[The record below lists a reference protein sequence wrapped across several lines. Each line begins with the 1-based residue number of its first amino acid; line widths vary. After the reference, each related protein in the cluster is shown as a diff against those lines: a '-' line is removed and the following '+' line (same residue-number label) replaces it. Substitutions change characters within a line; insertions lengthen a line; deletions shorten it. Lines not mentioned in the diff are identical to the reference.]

1 MSYRARRPSTL
12 PLFAAVLSLT
22 LVSWGCGEGASSRVS
37 VDTVGGVPQVT
48 TSGPGLWA
56 EEERWTVGER
66 TLRLGTLEG
75 DGPESF
81 GRVASLAVGPDG
93 RVYVADGQAM
103 EVRVFGPDGTFLRA
117 LGRQGEGPGEFTA
130 VDGVEIGPEGTLYV
144 RDPRLSR
151 VSLFDPDAGVF
162 LESFPL
168 ERAFMLFSLGTTLW
182 VDDEGR
188 LWDKV
193 SVSLRVDEP
202 ERHALIRYPP
212 TGGAPDTLVL
222 GEREAPRVLA
232 VDGDGNPRAALR
244 IPFSATAAFDVAP
257 DGQFAWGIG
266 DAYRITV
273 RGPGGDTLRAFVRSL
288 EADEVTSSE
297 AEAARATL
305 REQARDL
312 VEGSR
317 LQNYELPDMKPL
329 FDEIVA
335 DRTGHWWVRH
345 YRWDPPETE
354 DTGEETDAG
363 PATEPHLYDVFDPEG
378 RFLGTVETPEMR
390 VMEIGRDFV
399 AGIETDEL
407 GVGYVAVYELVK
419 PEAN

>member
-1 MSYRARRPSTL
+1 MRAL
-12 PLFAAVLSLT
+12 AAVLGLCLT
-22 LVSWGCGEGASSRVS
+22 LAAWGCGEGAESRVS
-37 VDTVGGVPQVT
+37 VDTVGGVEQVT
-48 TSGPGLWA
+48 TSGSGLWA

-81 GRVASLAVGPDG
+81 GHVASLAVGPDG

-117 LGRQGEGPGEFTA
+117 LGRQGEGPGEFQA
-130 VDGVEIGPEGTLYV
+130 LDGVEIGPEGTLYV

-151 VSLFDPDAGVF
+151 VSLFDPNAGEF
-162 LESFPL
+162 LDSFPL
-168 ERAFMLFSLGTTLW
+168 QRAFMIFSAGTTLW

-188 LWDKV
+188 VWDKIV
-193 SVSLRVDEP
+193 ATLRVDEP
-202 ERHALIRYPP
+202 ELHALIRYPP
-212 TGGAPDTLVL
+212 AGGEPDTLVL

-232 VDGDGNPRAALR
+232 VDGDGNPRAGLR

-266 DAYRITV
+266 DAYPITV
-273 RGPGGDTLRAFVRSL
+273 RGPEGDTLRAFGRSL
-288 EADEVTSSE
+288 EAEEVTSAE

-312 VEGSR
+312 AEGSR
-317 LQNYELPDMKPL
+317 LQNYDLPDMKPL
-329 FDEIVA
+329 FNEITA
-335 DRTGHWWVRH
+335 DRTGHWWVRR
-345 YRWDPPETE
+345 YRWARPVSQ
-354 DTGEETDAG
+354 EESGAG
-363 PATEPHLYDVFDPEG
+363 DSASSESEPYLYDVFDPEG
-378 RFLGTVETPEMR
+378 QFLGTVEIPEMR

-407 GVGYVAVYELVK
+407 GVEYVAVYELVK
-419 PEAN
+419 PEGA